1 MKIFK
6 KLLPVVIG
14 LSVVILIA
22 ITIVIVSVATN
33 RTPKLS
39 DGKETYL
46 QYGDLTVTKQ
56 DLYDALKKD
65 YSVSELTRLI
75 DTYLYSEELKAIDDK
90 ELQAYVEKDLYGEDF
105 KGDKQ
110 KEWDEVVKSLI
121 LTGVITEK
129 DVKAAPAYDAYTG
142 VVWQKVKQ
150 YYSLQYAREQWAKKE
165 IVKRL
170 EAERKEAGKTGLFDE
185 EAMEKYFED
194 NFGATSYGLFIPF
207 SSKDAA
213 DAMLEKYGI
222 NPDVSIAKSTTKQL
236 AGWVRSSYDA
246 ENNENPS
253 VNDYLRP
260 DEVIDAFIGMY
271 NEVLSY
277 LNEGEDIITSDLY
290 KTTYSEKRTAALVKI
305 ALNQEVNDKL
315 TLTKGLVLPTE
326 CQINGLENGATI
338 KWSKVDEDNFKLTE
352 DGVLTVKS
360 TTSKQTKEVT
370 ATITLGETEVK
381 ATYKFTVAANATIEE
396 GSDTLTLETLEKVF
410 DYSFINDAGKYTLN
424 NDLANGYAQL
434 VWEVSDDS
442 SFAKYLTSSSTELTI
457 SDEATEF
464 YKSYS
469 VVGKEVGDYYCLFIK
484 LAETEE
490 PKYEDSKQAVIDA
503 MVEDLY
509 GNDKSETAGL
519 EEMCY
524 IRRQEAGLK
533 IYDKFIEAIYEYNYE
548 YFYSTTLGETEYPE
562 FKLSKKTKSKVVAS
576 VDGYEITADDF
587 FKILEEKFGATYVK
601 SYIDEYLLINSDFNT
616 YYNPWKKVEDK
627 KYVKS
632 LLKSD
637 INSFK
642 QNFELDYFTY
652 SYLSMYGFIPNFPAS
667 YGWKN
672 FIHDYFGAESEKE
685 LLISKNYGG
694 TIYSDVLEAYTDSLY
709 DYNKVKAE
717 MEKSL
722 TDFYK
727 VDVMNLIIS
736 VDYDFDGEPDT
747 KIVPSNE
754 ETTTEEN
761 WTEEQIG
768 LVQELA
774 ALIMENYHDVLATG
788 TLSDKLA
795 EVVNVYNN
803 APYQDSASTTL
814 EEKFGKYKLAGLCI
828 SFEKTTTYDH
838 NSSLV
843 EEFLDAMV
851 EIWKYAKDNGL
862 VYDDKAAKE
871 NSNYTN
877 PIVDPIKYNVTNE
890 EGNYAFATSYGYHVV
905 AVEKAYQPTDLPTE
919 DEIKLYEAANK
930 LTEAKTNLESA
941 KTNMESATGNETA
954 VASYK
959 EQIKKYEAEIEK
971 YTEEVKAIEAKLEI
985 NGFNEETGEYKLD
998 EEISAKCTAWY
1009 DAALTNVKN
1018 YLVEKELLAIA
1029 KKELTASNFGSGF
1042 DMEQFTYYLNYLD
1055 ETYNETNE

>member
-1 MKIFK
+1 
-6 KLLPVVIG
+6 
-14 LSVVILIA
+14 
-22 ITIVIVSVATN
+22 
-33 RTPKLS
+33 
-39 DGKETYL
+39 
-46 QYGDLTVTKQ
+46 
-56 DLYDALKKD
+56 
-65 YSVSELTRLI
+65 
-75 DTYLYSEELKAIDDK
+75 
-90 ELQAYVEKDLYGEDF
+90 
-105 KGDKQ
+105 
-110 KEWDEVVKSLI
+110 
-121 LTGVITEK
+121 
-129 DVKAAPAYDAYTG
+129 
-142 VVWQKVKQ
+142 
-150 YYSLQYAREQWAKKE
+150 
-165 IVKRL
+165 
-170 EAERKEAGKTGLFDE
+170 
-185 EAMEKYFED
+185 
-194 NFGATSYGLFIPF
+194 
-207 SSKDAA
+207 
-213 DAMLEKYGI
+213 
-222 NPDVSIAKSTTKQL
+222 
-236 AGWVRSSYDA
+236 
-246 ENNENPS
+246 
-253 VNDYLRP
+253 
-260 DEVIDAFIGMY
+260 
-271 NEVLSY
+271 
-277 LNEGEDIITSDLY
+277 
-290 KTTYSEKRTAALVKI
+290 
-305 ALNQEVNDKL
+305 
-315 TLTKGLVLPTE
+315 
-326 CQINGLENGATI
+326 
-338 KWSKVDEDNFKLTE
+338 
-352 DGVLTVKS
+352 
-360 TTSKQTKEVT
+360 
-370 ATITLGETEVK
+370 
-381 ATYKFTVAANATIEE
+381 
-396 GSDTLTLETLEKVF
+396 
-410 DYSFINDAGKYTLN
+410 
-424 NDLANGYAQL
+424 
-434 VWEVSDDS
+434 
-442 SFAKYLTSSSTELTI
+442 
-457 SDEATEF
+457 
-464 YKSYS
+464 
-469 VVGKEVGDYYCLFIK
+469 
-484 LAETEE
+484 
-490 PKYEDSKQAVIDA
+490 
-503 MVEDLY
+503 
-509 GNDKSETAGL
+509 
-519 EEMCY
+519 
-524 IRRQEAGLK
+524 
-533 IYDKFIEAIYEYNYE
+533 
-548 YFYSTTLGETEYPE
+548 
-562 FKLSKKTKSKVVAS
+562 
-576 VDGYEITADDF
+576 
-587 FKILEEKFGATYVK
+587 
-601 SYIDEYLLINSDFNT
+601 
-616 YYNPWKKVEDK
+616 
-627 KYVKS
+627 
-632 LLKSD
+632 
-637 INSFK
+637 
-642 QNFELDYFTY
+642 
-652 SYLSMYGFIPNFPAS
+652 MYGFIPNFPAS

-694 TIYSDVLEAYTDSLY
+694 AIYSDVLEAYTDSLY